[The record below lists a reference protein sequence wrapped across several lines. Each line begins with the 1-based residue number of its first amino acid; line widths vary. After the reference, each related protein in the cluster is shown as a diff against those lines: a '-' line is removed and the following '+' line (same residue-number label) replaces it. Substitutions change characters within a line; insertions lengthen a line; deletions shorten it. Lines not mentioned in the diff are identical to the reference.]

1 MSEEQ
6 ERPKRKWY
14 KGRSTIPLL
23 AFIAIICAL
32 VFLVVTKIVSTGS
45 GTDVGRQAPYNTA
58 REQMQ
63 NAVTAYGA
71 WHNGSLPI
79 LNGTYT
85 NANCSNCSV
94 INISTLL
101 TTNGGMMRM
110 APDGLNLSAR
120 GNDNCG
126 GNASL
131 GCKKGSHY
139 IWIVDANGDVY
150 STCVGKDCAS
160 NNSGYQGVW
169 P

>member
-6 ERPKRKWY
+6 EKPKKKWH
-14 KGRSTIPLL
+14 KSWTVIVAGLV
-23 AFIAIICAL
+23 IIGIIISL
-32 VFLVVTKIVSTGS
+32 LVVW
-45 GTDVGRQAPYNTA
+45 DVGNQYGNCCDSAYPTA

-79 LNGTYT
+79 LNDTYT

-94 INISTLL
+94 INISALL
-101 TTNGGMMRM
+101 TANGGMLR
-110 APDGLNLSAR
+110 AVPSGTNLSTS

-131 GCKKGSHY
+131 GCVNGSHY
-139 IWIVDANGDVY
+139 SWIVDTSGEVFSY
-150 STCVGKDCAS
+150 CTGVGCTT